1 MLTRCRIFVVAAAL
15 ILSFNTHAQIR
26 CATEILEK
34 KALQK
39 NPQAREQFEAWMKKK
54 LAERSANK
62 START
67 SAVYKI
73 PVVVHV
79 LHNGEA
85 VGAGLNISDAQIQS
99 QLRVINED
107 YKRLN
112 ADRINTPPEFLPVAS
127 SIDLEFVLAKQDPD
141 GLPTTGITR
150 RLASQPGGYTIDEDA
165 EIKAHD
171 YWPAEDYLN
180 IWVINL
186 IDDYLGLS
194 QYPDGSGLQGLDPPY
209 DRLTDGLLIHYQAFG
224 SLDDGAFNLS
234 SKYYLGRTVTHE
246 IGHFLGLL
254 HTFGN
259 GSGCTSTDYV
269 SDTPIQAQSTL
280 SCPSGAVL
288 QCPDQHRIMYQNF
301 LDYTD
306 DKCMNMFTIGQVA
319 RMQAVLDN
327 SPRRKSLLT
336 SHGLVD
342 PVIYSLDLEAKSV
355 EAPFAVTCGQSITP
369 RLVIRNRG
377 TTTVT
382 SAKIDFIVNGSTI
395 ETKDFVFNL
404 ANLQTTTLSF
414 NTINLPEPSS
424 NNVSFAIVQVNGTTD
439 NEPGNNTTSI
449 TSNVSTR
456 IDPPFFEPFNSA
468 PANWQIINPDF
479 GITWANVTA
488 PKANASNKAMFVN
501 LYEYQRL
508 GEKDQLISPFINVP
522 PVDNAILKFDHA
534 YAVFQTTTTEVLRV
548 LVSTGC
554 SSNVSSAVEIFNR
567 SGNALATAPKQSTS
581 FSPNGESQWA
591 TDGIALTAF
600 KGQTV
605 RFIFETTNQN
615 GNNLF
620 LDNVQ
625 VNAGELDD
633 VKIVSVLSPGPV
645 FCETRP
651 KPVITVQ
658 NLGTDAVS
666 KIKIVTEVNGV
677 VNTSETKTGLDLTP
691 GASIDLTLEAL
702 NLSLP
707 NNIIKFT
714 ISNPDVAGDDT
725 PTDNVISL
733 TRILNTDRENIPARQ
748 NFDNNVANWSIYSPA
763 DQQPWIGTSTPV
775 FNNSLVYKSFSNLNV
790 GEESWFVSPVLNMSR
805 TNQGSLFFHTSYGK
819 RVHGDETLKVLVSE
833 DCGLTYNNVIF
844 EKTGQELAN
853 ENVATEWNPV
863 NQDDWVRNYISI
875 NDFAGKDN
883 LRFAFVAQ
891 NGNGNN
897 LFLDNIEFFVTDD
910 PEPPEVT
917 DLITVRNSDTDPY
930 QFFVVMNLP
939 EKQDARLIVYNTLG
953 QLLIDSQLPDA
964 LNQKYTIDLYGK
976 SAGVYIVRLLTATQ
990 NTTAKLFVGK

>member
-319 RMQAVLDN
+319 RMQAVLD
-327 SPRRKSLLT
+327 
-336 SHGLVD
+336 
-342 PVIYSLDLEAKSV
+342 
-355 EAPFAVTCGQSITP
+355 
-369 RLVIRNRG
+369 
-377 TTTVT
+377 
-382 SAKIDFIVNGSTI
+382 
-395 ETKDFVFNL
+395 
-404 ANLQTTTLSF
+404 
-414 NTINLPEPSS
+414 
-424 NNVSFAIVQVNGTTD
+424 
-439 NEPGNNTTSI
+439 
-449 TSNVSTR
+449 
-456 IDPPFFEPFNSA
+456 
-468 PANWQIINPDF
+468 
-479 GITWANVTA
+479 
-488 PKANASNKAMFVN
+488 
-501 LYEYQRL
+501 
-508 GEKDQLISPFINVP
+508 
-522 PVDNAILKFDHA
+522 
-534 YAVFQTTTTEVLRV
+534 
-548 LVSTGC
+548 
-554 SSNVSSAVEIFNR
+554 
-567 SGNALATAPKQSTS
+567 
-581 FSPNGESQWA
+581 
-591 TDGIALTAF
+591 
-600 KGQTV
+600 
-605 RFIFETTNQN
+605 
-615 GNNLF
+615 
-620 LDNVQ
+620 
-625 VNAGELDD
+625 
-633 VKIVSVLSPGPV
+633 
-645 FCETRP
+645 
-651 KPVITVQ
+651 
-658 NLGTDAVS
+658 
-666 KIKIVTEVNGV
+666 
-677 VNTSETKTGLDLTP
+677 
-691 GASIDLTLEAL
+691 
-702 NLSLP
+702 LSL
-707 NNIIKFT
+707 IHI
-714 ISNPDVAGDDT
+714 
-725 PTDNVISL
+725 
-733 TRILNTDRENIPARQ
+733 
-748 NFDNNVANWSIYSPA
+748 
-763 DQQPWIGTSTPV
+763 
-775 FNNSLVYKSFSNLNV
+775 
-790 GEESWFVSPVLNMSR
+790 
-805 TNQGSLFFHTSYGK
+805 
-819 RVHGDETLKVLVSE
+819 
-833 DCGLTYNNVIF
+833 
-844 EKTGQELAN
+844 
-853 ENVATEWNPV
+853 
-863 NQDDWVRNYISI
+863 
-875 NDFAGKDN
+875 
-883 LRFAFVAQ
+883 
-891 NGNGNN
+891 
-897 LFLDNIEFFVTDD
+897 
-910 PEPPEVT
+910 
-917 DLITVRNSDTDPY
+917 
-930 QFFVVMNLP
+930 
-939 EKQDARLIVYNTLG
+939 
-953 QLLIDSQLPDA
+953 
-964 LNQKYTIDLYGK
+964 
-976 SAGVYIVRLLTATQ
+976 
-990 NTTAKLFVGK
+990 